1 MEYAIETEQL
11 TKQYN
16 SVFAANR
23 VSLHVQ
29 KGEIYGFI
37 GRNGAGKT
45 TCMKII
51 CGLTKPNDGTVK
63 INGQINSG
71 CSVIG
76 NLIEAPGLYGSMTA
90 EENLQCLA
98 LLHGKKADKLIPEL
112 LELVGLSR
120 FTKLYVSQFSLGMRQ
135 RLGIAAALVG
145 KPEFLVLDEPINGLD
160 PQGIADVRNLIL
172 HLKHERKCTIMI
184 SSHIL
189 SELAKI
195 ADTFGIIHNGCLL
208 REISAEELQKQT
220 ADHTEIVSE
229 NPQQVCDALK
239 AYGIQDIAL
248 TEDGTVRFFGCTD
261 RAAEINRILFE
272 NGCSIIESRRNHTD
286 LEQYYLNLTGGAK
299 RCV

>member
-90 EENLQCLA
+90 EDGG
-98 LLHGKKADKLIPEL
+98 HVRDGAD
-112 LELVGLSR
+112 
-120 FTKLYVSQFSLGMRQ
+120 
-135 RLGIAAALVG
+135 
-145 KPEFLVLDEPINGLD
+145 
-160 PQGIADVRNLIL
+160 
-172 HLKHERKCTIMI
+172 C
-184 SSHIL
+184 
-189 SELAKI
+189 
-195 ADTFGIIHNGCLL
+195 
-208 REISAEELQKQT
+208 
-220 ADHTEIVSE
+220 
-229 NPQQVCDALK
+229 
-239 AYGIQDIAL
+239 
-248 TEDGTVRFFGCTD
+248 
-261 RAAEINRILFE
+261 
-272 NGCSIIESRRNHTD
+272 
-286 LEQYYLNLTGGAK
+286 
-299 RCV
+299 